1 MWLKCDMD
9 GVRGREIDELNTR
22 AKIELLIFNIRY
34 NIDQFLNIY
43 I

>member
-1 MWLKCDMD
+1 MWLKYDID
-9 GVRGREIDELNTR
+9 GVRGREIDELNART
-22 AKIELLIFNIRY
+22 KIELLIFNIRY